1 MLSLQQMQYILSLH
15 KNRHFQRAS
24 DECFVTQP
32 TLSMQIKKAEDE
44 LGYSIFD
51 RSRQPIELTPFG
63 ERLLPVLMDIMNE
76 AEKIPVITEQMKGT
90 YKERIRLGI
99 IPTIG
104 SYMVPDLFS
113 KWLERLDDIQL
124 NIVEMKT
131 DELLVALE
139 KKELDAIIIA
149 GPHSD
154 QRYRNVPL
162 FTEEI
167 LAYIPKFAKNEITTE
182 ELKEM
187 RPWLLSSGN
196 CLRSQMIRF
205 CQLKDD
211 TEKQEWNYEGGNL
224 DLLLSMVD
232 QYGGYTLVPK
242 QHHLD
247 PQKQHAIKRIFDPQ
261 HRHYPAREIIALSPS
276 RSAKWPAIERIIREV
291 QLNYGS
297 MHSNEFEVLEWK

>member
-15 KNRHFQRAS
+15 TNRHFQRAS

-76 AEKIPVITEQMKGT
+76 AEKIPMITEQMKGT

-99 IPTIG
+99 IPTIAT
-104 SYMVPDLFS
+104 YMVPDLFS
-113 KWLERLDDIQL
+113 KWLERIEDIQL
-124 NIVEMKT
+124 NIIEMKT
-131 DELLVALE
+131 DELLTALE

-149 GPHSD
+149 GPVND
-154 QRYRNVPL
+154 MRYRNVPL
-162 FTEEI
+162 FMEEI
-167 LAYIPKFAKNEITTE
+167 FAYIPTLKTTEITTDQ
-182 ELKEM
+182 LKEL

-205 CQLKDD
+205 CQLKDEN
-211 TEKQEWNYEGGNL
+211 EKQDWNYEGGNL

-232 QYGGYTLVPK
+232 QYG
-242 QHHLD
+242 
-247 PQKQHAIKRIFDPQ
+247 
-261 HRHYPAREIIALSPS
+261 
-276 RSAKWPAIERIIREV
+276 
-291 QLNYGS
+291 
-297 MHSNEFEVLEWK
+297 